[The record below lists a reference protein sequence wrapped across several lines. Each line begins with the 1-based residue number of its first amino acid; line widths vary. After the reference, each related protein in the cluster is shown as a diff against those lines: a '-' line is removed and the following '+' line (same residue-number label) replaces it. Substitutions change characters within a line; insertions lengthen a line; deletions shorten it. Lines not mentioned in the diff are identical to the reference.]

1 MRAQK
6 DVQAKVARTNKI
18 RGERA
23 ARGEE
28 NSDPWE
34 FDYILLCNKICGK
47 SHYNMQMKIIV
58 EDEASYNKWLASQ
71 KTFGQ
76 QMAAN

>member
-1 MRAQK
+1 
-6 DVQAKVARTNKI
+6 
-18 RGERA
+18 
-23 ARGEE
+23 
-28 NSDPWE
+28 
-34 FDYILLCNKICGK
+34 
-47 SHYNMQMKIIV
+47 MQMKIIV